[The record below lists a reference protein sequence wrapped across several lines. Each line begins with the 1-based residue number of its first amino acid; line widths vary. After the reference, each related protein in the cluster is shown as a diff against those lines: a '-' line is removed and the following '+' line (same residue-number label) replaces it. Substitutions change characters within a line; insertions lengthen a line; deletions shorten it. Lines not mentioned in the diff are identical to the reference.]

1 MVYIVTAQLSEPCFG
16 IRYAKTRDA
25 QHESV
30 LRKGVHRQFCR
41 NFGGEEVNT
50 SWRVKF
56 VPVMAILTQRPAPPA
71 GALRRR
77 RDPPSPSR
85 LLVPHVMAQVTSV
98 PAVGQTAGSRH
109 RQDDDG
115 RFHVRNRESRYS
127 HDRIRSCTYPSLE
140 MNGSIS
146 LCVLTHI
153 EVQVRFLLSPLLAN
167 APLSRVEHCHS
178 NRRRLPL
185 VGHQEGVG
193 GIVATW
199 KAMIEKSHAARL
211 HCAPCTCHGDF
222 FKIRGS
228 RDSLAPWLPAR
239 TSRTA
244 CSLSRAPASASCV
257 EAGASSFFST

>member
-115 RFHVRNRESRYS
+115 RFHVRNRENRDKSRQNKVVHLS
-127 HDRIRSCTYPSLE
+127 VTGDGGVVPFSLY
-140 MNGSIS
+140 
-146 LCVLTHI
+146 VLAHI

-167 APLSRVEHCHS
+167 APLFSR
-178 NRRRLPL
+178 
-185 VGHQEGVG
+185 
-193 GIVATW
+193 
-199 KAMIEKSHAARL
+199 
-211 HCAPCTCHGDF
+211 
-222 FKIRGS
+222 
-228 RDSLAPWLPAR
+228 
-239 TSRTA
+239 
-244 CSLSRAPASASCV
+244 RALL
-257 EAGASSFFST
+257 